1 MKVTEV
7 IVELCRSKR
16 ARPIRNGLYTY
27 SESGTTIVRMRTDD
41 GVEGAGWA
49 NAQAGPDKVV
59 FEAACALAGHALG
72 LSVFD
77 VERLWE
83 RVYQPKLIG
92 RRGLTTRAI
101 AALDIAMW
109 DAAGKSVGVPLYR
122 LLGGFRPRV
131 PAYLA
136 GGYYLEGKT
145 HADLADEM
153 RHKVA
158 MGARYIKMKIG
169 GAPMSEDVERV
180 RVVREAVGE
189 DIEIMVD
196 ANNAY
201 SVLDAVKI
209 ARLLEPYH
217 PYWFEEPIHAEDYA
231 GLARVKAATSI
242 PIATGEN
249 EYTRYGFRDLIA
261 CGGVDILQ
269 PDANVLGGITEWR
282 HIASLASAH
291 RLPLA
296 PHGSSDLHVHLV
308 AAVSNGLIVES
319 VITEGEVRKGMWHEK
334 ITLNKDGMI
343 SPPER
348 PGHGRTLNEE
358 WVHQHRVAGA
368 DSRRTFQ

>member
-1 MKVTEV
+1 VKVERVTV
-7 IVELCRSKR
+7 SLCRSKR

-27 SESGTTIVRMRTDD
+27 RESGVTIVRIRTDD
-41 GVEGAGWA
+41 GVEGIGWA

-59 FEAACALAGHALG
+59 FEAANALVGHAAG

-77 VERLWE
+77 VECLWE
-83 RVYQPKLIG
+83 RMYQPKLIG
-92 RRGLTTRAI
+92 RRGLTTRAM
-101 AALDIAMW
+101 AAIDIAMW
-109 DAAGKSVGVPLYR
+109 DAAGKTVGLPLYR
-122 LLGGFRPRV
+122 LLGGFRNRV

-145 HADLADEM
+145 LDDLADEM

-158 MGARYIKMKIG
+158 LGARYIKMKIG
-169 GAPMSEDVERV
+169 GAPMKEDVERV
-180 RVVREAVGE
+180 RIVREAVGD

-201 SVLDAVKI
+201 AVLDATRI

-217 PYWFEEPIHAEDYA
+217 PYWFEEPIHAEDYR
-231 GLARVKAATSI
+231 GLAQVRAGTSI

-249 EYTRYGFRDLIA
+249 EYTRFGFRDLIA

-269 PDANVLGGITEWR
+269 PDANVLGGVTEWR
-282 HIASLASAH
+282 HIASLASAY

-319 VITEGEVRKGMWHEK
+319 VLTEADARKGMFNEK
-334 ITLNKDGMI
+334 ITLGADGMV

-358 WVHQHRVAGA
+358 WVKEHLVAGDPA
-368 DSRRTFQ
+368 H